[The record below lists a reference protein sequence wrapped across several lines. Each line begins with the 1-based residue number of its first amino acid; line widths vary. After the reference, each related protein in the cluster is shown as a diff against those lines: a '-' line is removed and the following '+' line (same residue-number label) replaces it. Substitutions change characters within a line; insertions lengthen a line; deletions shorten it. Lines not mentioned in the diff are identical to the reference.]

1 MRLAWT
7 GRHASLWIYFFGP
20 YREPAFVLKT
30 FLASA
35 LTQPPTDP
43 MANKIE
49 DFTLDMIE
57 KARENE
63 VALSALGPAQQV
75 KFINSKIRHND
86 AVFAIVPSDDAPHQG
101 ALYVITGAP
110 VLDGSGFDLKVV
122 ETDGSSK
129 NEKPV
134 VLQRTLRLTAFFV
147 ASYMD
152 ARFLDI
158 AFGDSAASRHHR
170 REQQNDG
177 GKQAVENMRQAATP
191 YGRAYIAAN
200 PQHVRSVVH

>member
-1 MRLAWT
+1 
-7 GRHASLWIYFFGP
+7 
-20 YREPAFVLKT
+20 
-30 FLASA
+30 
-35 LTQPPTDP
+35 

-158 AFGDSAASRHHR
+158 AFGDSAASDITGGNSRMMVGNKLSKTCGR
-170 REQQNDG
+170 QQLLMD
-177 GKQAVENMRQAATP
+177 ERTLP
-191 YGRAYIAAN
+191 RI
-200 PQHVRSVVH
+200 RSMFVP

>member
-1 MRLAWT
+1 M
-7 GRHASLWIYFFGP
+7 
-20 YREPAFVLKT
+20 LKT
-30 FLASA
+30 FLAST
-35 LTQPPTDP
+35 LTQPPTVP
-43 MANKIE
+43 MANKIQ
-49 DFTLDMIE
+49 DFTLVMIE
-57 KARENE
+57 KAHENE
-63 VALSALGPAQQV
+63 VALSAMGPARQV
-75 KFINSKIRHND
+75 EFINRKIRHSD

-110 VLDGSGFDLKVV
+110 VLAGSGFDLKVV
-122 ETDGSSK
+122 ETDGSSA

-134 VLQRTLRLTAFFV
+134 VLKRTLRLTAFFV

-170 REQQNDG
+170 KEQQNDG

-191 YGRAYIAAN
+191 YGRAYLAAN
-200 PQHVRSVVH
+200 PQSVRSVFHS